1 MRTLSK
7 RQILALHDHLIAE
20 TGGQSGLRDEGLLE
34 SALAAPFAAFG
45 SEELYPTLVQKAARL
60 GYGLVKNHAFID
72 GNKRI
77 AAHAMLTFLALNGV
91 EPRYTQQELSDIFL
105 KLAAGEAEYE
115 DLLAWVKE
123 HDSDS

>member
-7 RQILALHDHLIAE
+7 RQIMALHDHLIAE
-20 TGGQSGLRDEGLLE
+20 TGGQPGLRDEGLLE

-60 GYGLVKNHAFID
+60 GYGLAKNHAFID

-115 DLLAWVKE
+115 DLLAWIKE

>member
-1 MRTLSK
+1 MKTLSK
-7 RQILALHDHLIAE
+7 KQILALHDHLIAE

-34 SALAAPFAAFG
+34 SALAAPFASFG

-77 AAHAMLTFLALNGV
+77 AAHAMLVFLAVNGV
-91 EPRYTQQELSDIFL
+91 ELRYTQQELSGIFL
-105 KLAAGEAEYE
+105 KLAADEAQYE
-115 DLLAWVKE
+115 DLLAWIKE
-123 HDSDS
+123 HDA

>member
-1 MRTLSK
+1 MKTLSK
-7 RQILALHDHLIAE
+7 RQILSLHDHLIAE
-20 TGGQSGLRDEGLLE
+20 TGGQAGLRDDGLLE

-77 AAHAMLTFLALNGV
+77 AAHATLVFLAVNGV
-91 EPRYTQQELSDIFL
+91 ELRYTQQELSDIFL
-105 KLAAGEAEYE
+105 KLAADEARYE
-115 DLLAWVKE
+115 DLLVWIKE
-123 HDSDS
+123 HDA

>member
-60 GYGLVKNHAFID
+60 GYGLAKNHAFID

-115 DLLAWVKE
+115 DLLAWINE
-123 HDSDS
+123 HDA

>member
-1 MRTLSK
+1 MKTLSK

-20 TGGQSGLRDEGLLE
+20 TGGQAGLRDDGLLE
-34 SALAAPFAAFG
+34 SALAAPFASFG

-77 AAHAMLTFLALNGV
+77 TAHATLVFLAINGI
-91 EPRYTQQELSDIFL
+91 ELRYTQQELSDIFL
-105 KLAAGEAEYE
+105 KLAADEAQCE
-115 DLLAWVKE
+115 DLLAWIKE
-123 HDSDS
+123 HDA

>member
-7 RQILALHDHLIAE
+7 RQILALHDHLITE
-20 TGGQSGLRDEGLLE
+20 TGGQAGLRDEGLLE

-60 GYGLVKNHAFID
+60 GYGLVRNHAFVD

-77 AAHAMLTFLALNGV
+77 AAHAMLTVLALNGV

-115 DLLAWVKE
+115 DLLAWINE
-123 HDSDS
+123 HDA

>member
-60 GYGLVKNHAFID
+60 GYGLAKNHAFID

-115 DLLAWVKE
+115 DLLAWIKE

>member
-34 SALAAPFAAFG
+34 SALAAPFASFG
-45 SEELYPTLVQKAARL
+45 SEELYPTLIQKAARL
-60 GYGLVKNHAFID
+60 GYGLAKNHAFID

-115 DLLAWVKE
+115 DLLAWINE
-123 HDSDS
+123 HDA

>member
-1 MRTLSK
+1 MKTLSK

-20 TGGQSGLRDEGLLE
+20 TGGQAGLRDDGLLE
-34 SALAAPFAAFG
+34 SALAAPFASFG

-77 AAHAMLTFLALNGV
+77 AAHATLTFLALNGV
-91 EPRYTQQELSDIFL
+91 ELQYTQEELSDIFL
-105 KLAAGEAEYE
+105 KLASGEAKYE
-115 DLLAWVKE
+115 DLLAWIIE
-123 HDSDS
+123 HDA

>member
-1 MRTLSK
+1 MKTLSK
-7 RQILALHDHLIAE
+7 RQILALHNHLIAE
-20 TGGQSGLRDEGLLE
+20 TGGQPGLRDEGLLE

-60 GYGLVKNHAFID
+60 GYGLAKNHAFID

-115 DLLAWVKE
+115 DLLAWIKE

>member
-1 MRTLSK
+1 MKTLSK
-7 RQILALHDHLIAE
+7 KQILALHDHLIAE

-34 SALAAPFAAFG
+34 SALAAPFASFG

-77 AAHAMLTFLALNGV
+77 AAHAMLVFLDVNGV
-91 EPRYTQQELSDIFL
+91 ELRYTQQELSGIFL
-105 KLAAGEAEYE
+105 KLAADEAQYE
-115 DLLAWVKE
+115 DLLAWIKE
-123 HDSDS
+123 HDA